1 MHAIEAARQFF
12 TFLDSKDASF
22 LFKSCHSRQER
33 LESADLST
41 MEEAKN
47 TARAIVHIGY
57 DGRVHKYFKGPQ
69 ARERYENEV
78 RVLRFLEAHG
88 CPFVPKIVEDD
99 EDKLYLVT
107 TSCGSRVDRMSDEKK
122 EQIFVELEQYGVR
135 HDDAEVRN
143 ITYSAQLGRFCVIDF
158 EFATI
163 LAPGY
168 PSSPRMES
176 VADRSQWQGEQ
187 GEQGEQGSRGSRG
200 SRGKR

>member
-1 MHAIEAARQFF
+1 MCGLKPAEYFVLSRMHATAP
-12 TFLDSKDASF
+12 TFRF
-22 LFKSCHSRQER
+22 LRPFDGAMRAFCSNLAIHISEHWYVDNEFQ
-33 LESADLST
+33 

-78 RVLRFLEAHG
+78 RVLRFLEERG
-88 CPFVPKIVEDD
+88 CGFVPRIVESDD
-99 EDKLYLVT
+99 AQLYLVT
-107 TSCGSRVDRMSDEKK
+107 SNCGARVDRMSDQKK
-122 EQIFVELEQYGVR
+122 EHIFAELEQYGVR

-143 ITYSAQLGRFCVIDF
+143 ITYSTQLGRFCVIDF

-168 PSSPRMES
+168 PASPEMKS
-176 VADRSQWQGEQ
+176 IADRSQWEA
-187 GEQGEQGSRGSRG
+187 EA
-200 SRGKR
+200 